1 MEARDIEQTASAL
14 ALKVRTLHA
23 SNAGEL
29 DEAFATVVRE
39 RLDGLVITVD
49 TFLFAESSRLGS
61 LAARYAVPTMLIY
74 QFFFPPSTI

>member
-49 TFLFAESSRLGS
+49 TLSFR
-61 LAARYAVPTMLIY
+61 
-74 QFFFPPSTI
+74 